1 MAENNPYDSQSIAG
15 YNPAGLIPTD
25 DGAKTARNSLT
36 WQKHSDYHAD
46 PLNTFAAAINTEALG
61 AFSELAMTTDPGE
74 ETVVIAMQEFSVR

>member
-1 MAENNPYDSQSIAG
+1 MAENNPYDSQAIAG
-15 YNPAGLIPTD
+15 YNSTPPSD
-25 DGAKTARNSLT
+25 DGARTAANALT
-36 WQKHSDYHAD
+36 WQKHLDKIGD